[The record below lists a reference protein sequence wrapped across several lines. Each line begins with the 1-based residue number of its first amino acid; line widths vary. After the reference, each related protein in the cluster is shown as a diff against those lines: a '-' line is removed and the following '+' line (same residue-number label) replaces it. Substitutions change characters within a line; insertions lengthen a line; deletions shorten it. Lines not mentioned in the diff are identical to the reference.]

1 MARRPLLLLAV
12 GVCAPSTGGD
22 VLALKPNLGSRE
34 TMVGIVGA
42 PLDEGA
48 DIRLRPFH
56 HGDTE
61 QGKLE
66 EEERGVSIMLP
77 LLVLAEP
84 LAFSM
89 RELVTTTI

>member
-1 MARRPLLLLAV
+1 MARRPLLPLAV
-12 GVCAPSTGGD
+12 AVFPPSMGGA
-22 VLALKPNLGSRE
+22 VLVLKPNLGSRE

-42 PLDEGA
+42 PSGEGE

-66 EEERGVSIMLP
+66 ERRRGV
-77 LLVLAEP
+77 
-84 LAFSM
+84 
-89 RELVTTTI
+89 